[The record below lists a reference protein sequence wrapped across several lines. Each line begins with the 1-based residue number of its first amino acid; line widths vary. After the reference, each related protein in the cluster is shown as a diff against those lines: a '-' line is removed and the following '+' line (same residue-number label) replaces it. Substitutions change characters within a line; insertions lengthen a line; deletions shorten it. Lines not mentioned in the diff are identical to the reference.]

1 MNVDLS
7 MCASSDRAT
16 RWTQSDWPKCE
27 RQVRRL
33 QACIVKV
40 ARRDNRRETGSAH
53 AGSCI
58 GLSRMRGNSHV
69 RF

>member
-1 MNVDLS
+1 MNVDSS
-7 MCASSDRAT
+7 MCASSGRAT
-16 RWTQSDWPKCE
+16 RWAQMDWPKCE

-33 QACIVKV
+33 QVCIVKV
-40 ARRDNRRETGSAH
+40 SGRDTGSAL
-53 AGSCI
+53 AALCI